1 MNRRGF
7 SLIELVI
14 AIVLIGVLA
23 AFMIPRIGD
32 GIQKQKVRSARNA
45 ITTMH
50 ARARATA
57 IRRGRLVALVCRS
70 NRILLLSRHPVTGV
84 PDTIASQNLADLFGV
99 TLSADRD
106 SLAFDARGL
115 GMESGNTQI
124 VVSKAGF
131 ADTIVISSVG
141 SILR

>member
-7 SLIELVI
+7 SLIELLI
-14 AIVLIGVLA
+14 AIVLIGLMA

-32 GIQKQKVRSARNA
+32 VIQQQKVRSARNA

-57 IRRGRLVALVCRS
+57 IQRGRLVALVRQN

-84 PDTIASQNLADLFGV
+84 PDTIASQNLGDRFGV
-99 TLSADRD
+99 SLSANRD
-106 SLAFDARGL
+106 SLAFDPRGL

-124 VVSKAGF
+124 VVSRAGF
-131 ADTIVISSVG
+131 ADTIVISAVG